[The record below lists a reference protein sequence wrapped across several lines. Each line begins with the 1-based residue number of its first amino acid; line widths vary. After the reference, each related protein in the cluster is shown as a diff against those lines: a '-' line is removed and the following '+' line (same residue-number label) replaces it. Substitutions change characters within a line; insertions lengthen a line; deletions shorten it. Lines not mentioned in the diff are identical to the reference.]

1 MKRLAIIGAA
11 IVVLSTVGI
20 ASPAL
25 SASSAPSVNHSLVT
39 PGSVWTFYDLSQWP
53 GTVQC
58 EVVAVLRHE
67 QYSGAFGD
75 SGFCSATKKSV
86 PLTGSYGTGILSGG
100 K

>member
-1 MKRLAIIGAA
+1 MKRLALIGAT

-20 ASPAL
+20 AIPAF

-39 PGSVWTFYDLSQWP
+39 PGSFWTFYDLSQWP

-58 EVVAVLRHE
+58 EVVAVLRHG

-75 SGFCSATKKSV
+75 SGTWSANKQIGHV
-86 PLTGSYGTGILSGG
+86 DR
-100 K
+100 